1 MRWVDLHVHSFHS
14 SDGDWSPA
22 ALVETLARRGAAG
35 LALTDHE
42 TTAGVPEALAAGADL
57 SVTVVPGVEIT
68 VLAQGRELHILG
80 YWFPL
85 GDPAGEALLRRARAC
100 RWERALQRIE
110 RIRRWGYEIDPEEV
124 GYGTDVPP
132 PTGPRLAQV
141 VLQKPQN
148 YDRYLRQHP
157 ERAGAS
163 MPLEVAFYRDVIR
176 GEPEPAIAALP
187 AEEVLAGLRS
197 VGAVPVL
204 AHPGA
209 FHFYAPDDL
218 IRSLVP
224 LGLRGIEVFSTY
236 HDEVERDRLQALAT
250 RLGLVM
256 TGGSDFHGATKPHVQ
271 LGKAH
276 GVPAHVLDQ
285 LRG

>member
-1 MRWVDLHVHSFHS
+1 MSWVDLHVHSFHS

-42 TTAGVPEALAAGADL
+42 TTAGIPEALAAGADL
-57 SVTVVPGVEIT
+57 SITVVPGVELT
-68 VLAQGRELHILG
+68 AQAQGRELHVLG
-80 YWFPL
+80 YWVPL
-85 GDPAGEALLRRARAC
+85 GNPTWEDLLRKARAL
-100 RWERALQRIE
+100 RWERALQRIDQ
-110 RIRRWGYEIDPEEV
+110 IRRWGYEIEPEEV
-124 GYGTDVPP
+124 GYGTDEPP
-132 PTGPRLAQV
+132 PTGPRLAQA
-141 VLQKPQN
+141 VLRKPQN

-157 ERAGAS
+157 ERAEAPL
-163 MPLEVAFYRDVIR
+163 PLEVAFYRDVIR

-187 AEEVLAGLRS
+187 VEEVLASLRA

-209 FHFYAPDDL
+209 LHFYAPDDL

-224 LGLRGIEVFSTY
+224 QGLRGIEVFSTY
-236 HDEVERDRLQALAT
+236 HDGVERDRLQALAT

-271 LGKAH
+271 LGRAH
-276 GVPAHVLDQ
+276 GVPVHVLDQ
-285 LRG
+285 LRA